1 MSEYFGRVIKVKTGG
16 KTFTNPVH
24 IEFEV
29 PFDDDYTPNTST
41 VRIYN
46 LSQDSRSKIKRGN
59 HLNLEAGYG
68 KDTGVILSGEIKS
81 VRTEKSGT
89 DRATILT
96 VMDSHGTQN
105 KGKYKK
111 SFKKAVKSSVVI
123 QSIAAAIG
131 LKIKV
136 LALPNDKLHKKGYNV
151 NGRGLDAI
159 QSLAS
164 DCGASF
170 YFSRGFLYIRDIKKG
185 DNINFQLSNHTGLI
199 GTPESFTKQ
208 YQKKT
213 THGYIFTALLQ
224 YKVNT
229 GAILTVN
236 CPSVKGKYRIITGKH
251 IATAV
256 DFFTVFEGVS

>member
-16 KTFTNPVH
+16 KTFTNSLH

-41 VRIYN
+41 IRIYN
-46 LSQDSRSKIKRGN
+46 LSHDSRTKIKRGN
-59 HLNLEAGYG
+59 RLNLEAGYG
-68 KDTGVILSGEIKS
+68 KDIGVILSGEIKS

-89 DRATILT
+89 DRATIIT
-96 VMDSHGTQN
+96 VMDSHGTTN

-111 SFKKAVKSSVVI
+111 SFKKAVKSSVI
-123 QSIAAAIG
+123 IRSIASAIG

-136 LALPNDKLHKKGYNV
+136 LDLPNDKLHKKGYNV

-170 YFSRGFLYIRDIKKG
+170 YYSRGFLYIRDIKKG
-185 DNINFQLSNHTGLI
+185 DNINFKLSSDTGLI

-208 YQKKT
+208 YQKKN
-213 THGYIFTALLQ
+213 THGYSFTALLQ
-224 YKVNT
+224 HKVST
-229 GAILTVN
+229 GSILSVS
-236 CPSVKGKYRIITGKH
+236 CPTVKGKFRVITGKH
-251 IATAV
+251 IATAT
-256 DFFTVFEGVS
+256 DFFTVFEVVS